1 MITIAE
7 VQHLS
12 DVHPEEVF
20 SLLRQLT
27 DTPQSFTKKELEEI
41 ITNTNSHL
49 FIAKENEKLVGM
61 LTVGYYMSPTGKKAW
76 VEDVVVDANHRGN
89 GCAKKLVEHAIGF
102 VKQKQIP
109 LLQLTSNPK
118 RIEANHLY
126 PRIGFEKKE
135 TNVYKM
141 KF

>member
-12 DVHPEEVF
+12 DVQPEEVL

-27 DTPQSFTKKELEEI
+27 DTPQSFTQKELEEI

-61 LTVGYYMSPTGKKAW
+61 LTVG
-76 VEDVVVDANHRGN
+76 
-89 GCAKKLVEHAIGF
+89 
-102 VKQKQIP
+102 
-109 LLQLTSNPK
+109 
-118 RIEANHLY
+118 
-126 PRIGFEKKE
+126 
-135 TNVYKM
+135 
-141 KF
+141 

>member
-12 DVHPEEVF
+12 DVQPEEIL

-27 DTPQSFTKKELEEI
+27 ETPLSFTKKELEEI
-41 ITNTNSHL
+41 ISNNSSHL

-61 LTVGYYMSPTGKKAW
+61 LTVGCYVSPTGGKAW
-76 VEDVVVDANHRGN
+76 IEDVVVDANHRGK
-89 GCAKKLVEHAIGF
+89 GCAKNLVEHAINF
-102 VKQKQIP
+102 IKQKQIP

-126 PRIGFEKKE
+126 PQIGFEKKE